1 MKTKKSHYIQDLIL
15 EGEHEHQDFK
25 YQITDARKIARSIA
39 AFANNSGGHLLIGV
53 KDNGNIA
60 GVRSDEEI
68 YMIETAAQMYCRPEQ
83 HVTFKVFNI
92 NGKSVVKADIAEALE
107 KPVEAP
113 DDNGV
118 WHVYYRVADEKPVE
132 APDDNGNWHVYY
144 RVADENMLASRLHER
159 IMSAETAIEE
169 TRTAETISYS
179 EREQVLLD
187 YLRNHGGITLEGYMK
202 LAHISEESAMRIVV
216 ALHSMD
222 VVTLEY
228 HDGKC
233 LIVRT

>member
-1 MKTKKSHYIQDLIL
+1 MRTKKSHYIQDLIL

-60 GVRSDEEI
+60 GVRSEEEI

-92 NGKSVVKADIAEALE
+92 NGKSVVKADIAEATE

-118 WHVYYRVADEKPVE
+118 WHA
-132 APDDNGNWHVYY
+132 YY
-144 RVADENMLASRLHER
+144 RVADENVLASRLHER
-159 IMSAETAIEE
+159 IMSAEESTAGSQEDVD
-169 TRTAETISYS
+169 TIRYS
-179 EREQVLLD
+179 EREEALLE
-187 YLRNHGGITLEGYMK
+187 YLRNHGGITLEGYK
-202 LAHISEESAMRIVV
+202 RLAHISEESAMQ
-216 ALHSMD
+216 S
-222 VVTLEY
+222 VVTLHGMGVVSLQY
-228 HDGKC
+228 HDGDC
-233 LIVRT
+233 LIVGN

>member
-1 MKTKKSHYIQDLIL
+1 MRTKKSHYIQDLIL

-60 GVRSDEEI
+60 GVRSEEEI

-118 WHVYYRVADEKPVE
+118 WHVYYRVADENV
-132 APDDNGNWHVYY
+132 
-144 RVADENMLASRLHER
+144 LASRLHER
-159 IMSAETAIEE
+159 VMSAEQSSADESGSDI
-169 TRTAETISYS
+169 ISFS
-179 EREQVLLD
+179 TREQVLLQ
-187 YLRNHGGITLEGYMK
+187 YLREHGGITLEGYER
-202 LAHISEESAMRIVV
+202 LAHISEEAATRTIV
-216 ALHSMD
+216 ALHSMG
-222 VVTLEY
+222 VVVIEY
-228 HDGKC
+228 HDGDC
-233 LIVRT
+233 LIVGA

>member
-1 MKTKKSHYIQDLIL
+1 MKAKKNHYIQDLIL

-83 HVTFKVFNI
+83 QVSFKVYNI
-92 NGKSVVKADIAEALE
+92 NGKSVVKADIPEAVV

-118 WHVYYRVADEKPVE
+118 WHVYYRVADENV
-132 APDDNGNWHVYY
+132 
-144 RVADENMLASRLHER
+144 LASRLHEH
-159 IMSAETAIEE
+159 ILKNTTASDEVQEE
-169 TRTAETISYS
+169 NGTITYS

-187 YLRNHGGITLEGYMK
+187 YLRSHGGITLDGYMK
-202 LAHISEESAMRIVV
+202 LAHISEDSATRV
-216 ALHSMD
+216 
-222 VVTLEY
+222 VVTLHGMGLLCVQY
-228 HDGKC
+228 HDGQC
-233 LIVRT
+233 LIVAN

>member
-1 MKTKKSHYIQDLIL
+1 MRAKKSHYIQDLIL

-60 GVRSDEEI
+60 GVRSEEEI

-92 NGKSVVKADIAEALE
+92 NGKSVVKADIAEAVE

-113 DDNGV
+113 DDNGQ
-118 WHVYYRVADEKPVE
+118 
-132 APDDNGNWHVYY
+132 WHVYY
-144 RVADENMLASRLHER
+144 RVADENVLASRLHER
-159 IMSAETAIEE
+159 IMSAEESTAGAREE
-169 TRTAETISYS
+169 TGTISYS
-179 EREQVLLD
+179 EREQLLLA
-187 YLRNHGGITLEGYMK
+187 YLRDHGGITLEGFMR
-202 LAHISEESAMRIVV
+202 LAHISEETATKTVV
-216 ALHSMD
+216 ALHSMG
-222 VVTLEY
+222 VLSLQY
-228 HDGKC
+228 HDSQC
-233 LIVRT
+233 LIVAP

>member
-1 MKTKKSHYIQDLIL
+1 MIRKKSQYIQDLIL

-53 KDNGNIA
+53 KDNGNIT

-83 HVTFKVFNI
+83 HVTFKVYNI
-92 NGKSVVKADIAEALE
+92 NGKSVVKADIPEAQE

-118 WHVYYRVADEKPVE
+118 WHVYF
-132 APDDNGNWHVYY
+132 
-144 RVADENMLASRLHER
+144 RVADENVLASRLHER
-159 IMSAETAIEE
+159 ILSHDTSEETRSAETI
-169 TRTAETISYS
+169 IYS
-179 EREQVLLD
+179 EREQVLLQ
-187 YLRNHGGITLEGYMK
+187 YLRDHGGITLDGYK
-202 LAHISEESAMRIVV
+202 RLAHISEETAMRNVI
-216 ALHSMD
+216 ALHGMG
-222 VVTLEY
+222 VVEIKY
-228 HDGKC
+228 HDGEC
-233 LIVRT
+233 LIVGAP

>member
-1 MKTKKSHYIQDLIL
+1 MKPKKSHYIQDLIL

-60 GVRSDEEI
+60 GVRSEEEI

-83 HVTFKVFNI
+83 KVTFKVFNI
-92 NGKSVVKADIAEALE
+92 NGKSVVKADIAEAAE

-118 WHVYYRVADEKPVE
+118 WHVYYRVADENV
-132 APDDNGNWHVYY
+132 
-144 RVADENMLASRLHER
+144 LASRLHER
-159 IMSAETAIEE
+159 IMSHDGNGEAQPDD
-169 TRTAETISYS
+169 TISYS
-179 EREQVLLD
+179 EREQVLLQ
-187 YLRNHGGITLEGYMK
+187 YLREHGGITLEGFK
-202 LAHISEESAMRIVV
+202 RLAHVSEESATQTIV
-216 ALHSMD
+216 ALYGMGVVD
-222 VVTLEY
+222 VKY
-228 HDGKC
+228 HDGDC
-233 LIVRT
+233 LIVGV

>member
-1 MKTKKSHYIQDLIL
+1 MRTKKSHYIQDLIL

-60 GVRSDEEI
+60 GVRSEEEI

-92 NGKSVVKADIAEALE
+92 NGKSVVKADITEALE

-113 DDNGV
+113 DDNG
-118 WHVYYRVADEKPVE
+118 R
-132 APDDNGNWHVYY
+132 WHVYY
-144 RVADENMLASRLHER
+144 RVADENVLASRLHER
-159 IMSAETAIEE
+159 IMSAEESSGNPQDDTS
-169 TRTAETISYS
+169 TIKYG
-179 EREQVLLD
+179 EREKLLLD
-187 YLRNHGGITLEGYMK
+187 YLQGHGGITLDGYMR
-202 LAHISEESAMRIVV
+202 LAHISEETATQVVV
-216 ALHSMD
+216 ALHGMGVLS
-222 VVTLEY
+222 LQY
-228 HDGKC
+228 HDGNC
-233 LIVRT
+233 LIVAP

>member
-1 MKTKKSHYIQDLIL
+1 MIRKKSHYIQDLIL

-60 GVRSDEEI
+60 GVRSEEEI

-83 HVTFKVFNI
+83 KVSFKVFNI
-92 NGKSVVKADIAEALE
+92 NGKSVVKADIAEAQ
-107 KPVEAP
+107 
-113 DDNGV
+113 
-118 WHVYYRVADEKPVE
+118 EKPVE

-144 RVADENMLASRLHER
+144 RVADENVLASRLHKR
-159 IMSAETAIEE
+159 IMSVEAGETL
-169 TRTAETISYS
+169 TARTISYS

-187 YLRNHGGITLEGYMK
+187 YLRSHGGITLDDYMK
-202 LAHISEESAMRIVV
+202 LAHISEESATKIVV
-216 ALHSMD
+216 ALHSMG
-222 VVTLEY
+222 VLSLQY
-228 HDGKC
+228 HDGQC
-233 LIVRT
+233 LIIAN

>member
-1 MKTKKSHYIQDLIL
+1 MIKKSHYIQDLIA

-53 KDNGNIA
+53 KDNGNIT

-68 YMIETAAQMYCRPEQ
+68 YMIEMAAQMYCRPEQ
-83 HVTFKVFNI
+83 HVAFKVYNI
-92 NGKSVVKADIAEALE
+92 NGKSVVKADIAEAVE

-118 WHVYYRVADEKPVE
+118 WHVYFRVK
-132 APDDNGNWHVYY
+132 
-144 RVADENMLASRLHER
+144 DENVLASRLHER
-159 IMSAETAIEE
+159 IMSVETVLED
-169 TRTAETISYS
+169 TRTAETISFS

-187 YLRNHGGITLEGYMK
+187 YLRNHGGITLDGYMR
-202 LAHISEESAMRIVV
+202 LAHISEESATKVV
-216 ALHSMD
+216 MTLHGMG
-222 VVTLEY
+222 VLTLEY
-228 HDGKC
+228 HDGQC
-233 LIVRT
+233 LIVGT

>member
-1 MKTKKSHYIQDLIL
+1 MRTKKSHYIQDLIL

-60 GVRSDEEI
+60 GVRSEEEI

-83 HVTFKVFNI
+83 HVTFKVFNLT
-92 NGKSVVKADIAEALE
+92 GKPVVKADIAE
-107 KPVEAP
+107 
-113 DDNGV
+113 
-118 WHVYYRVADEKPVE
+118 ADEKPVE

-187 YLRNHGGITLEGYMK
+187 YLRNHGGITLEGYMR
-202 LAHISEESAMRIVV
+202 LAHISEESATRIVV
-216 ALHSMD
+216 ALHSMG
-222 VVTLEY
+222 VVDLQY
-228 HDGKC
+228 HDGQC
-233 LIVRT
+233 LIVGSL

>member
-1 MKTKKSHYIQDLIL
+1 MIKKKSHYIQDLIL

-92 NGKSVVKADIAEALE
+92 NGKSVVKADIPE
-107 KPVEAP
+107 
-113 DDNGV
+113 
-118 WHVYYRVADEKPVE
+118 ADEKPVE
-132 APDDNGNWHVYY
+132 APDDNGHWHVYY
-144 RVADENMLASRLHER
+144 RVADENVLASRLHER
-159 IMSAETAIEE
+159 IMSAEESTDGAREQ
-169 TRTAETISYS
+169 ADVISYS
-179 EREQVLLD
+179 KREQVLLD
-187 YLRNHGGITLEGYMK
+187 YLRNHGGITLDGYMK
-202 LAHISEESAMRIVV
+202 LAHISEETATKTVV
-216 ALHSMD
+216 ALHSMG
-222 VVTLEY
+222 VLALQY
-228 HDGKC
+228 HDGQC
-233 LIVRT
+233 LIIGAQ

>member
-1 MKTKKSHYIQDLIL
+1 MRARKNHYIQDLIL

-83 HVTFKVFNI
+83 HVTFKVYNI
-92 NGKSVVKADIAEALE
+92 NGKQVVKADIAEAEE

-113 DDNGV
+113 DDNGT
-118 WHVYYRVADEKPVE
+118 
-132 APDDNGNWHVYY
+132 WHVYY
-144 RVADENMLASRLHER
+144 RVADENVLASRLHAR
-159 IMSAETAIEE
+159 ILSAEESSSTTDMDTA
-169 TRTAETISYS
+169 TIAYS
-179 EREQVLLD
+179 EREQVLLE
-187 YLRNHGGITLEGYMK
+187 YLNRHGGITLEGFMR
-202 LAHISEESAMRIVV
+202 LAHVSEESATRIVV
-216 ALHSMD
+216 TLHGMGVIS
-222 VVTLEY
+222 LQY
-228 HDGKC
+228 HDGQC
-233 LIVRT
+233 PIVGT

>member
-1 MKTKKSHYIQDLIL
+1 MRTKKSHYIQDLIL

-60 GVRSDEEI
+60 GVRSEEEI

-92 NGKSVVKADIAEALE
+92 NGKSVVKADIAEAPE

-118 WHVYYRVADEKPVE
+118 WHVYYRVADENV
-132 APDDNGNWHVYY
+132 
-144 RVADENMLASRLHER
+144 LASRLHER
-159 IMSAETAIEE
+159 VMSAEQSSVDESGNDI
-169 TRTAETISYS
+169 ISFS
-179 EREQVLLD
+179 TREQVLLQ
-187 YLRNHGGITLEGYMK
+187 YLREHGGITLEGYER
-202 LAHISEESAMRIVV
+202 LAHISEEAATRTIV
-216 ALHSMD
+216 ALHSMG
-222 VVTLEY
+222 VVDIEY
-228 HDGKC
+228 HDGDC
-233 LIVRT
+233 LIVGA

>member
-1 MKTKKSHYIQDLIL
+1 MRTKKSHYIQDLIA

-83 HVTFKVFNI
+83 HVSFKVFSI
-92 NGKSVVKADIAEALE
+92 NGKSVVKADIAEAT
-107 KPVEAP
+107 
-113 DDNGV
+113 
-118 WHVYYRVADEKPVE
+118 EKPVE

-144 RVADENMLASRLHER
+144 RVADENVLASRLHEH
-159 IMSAETAIEE
+159 ILSNDSQSD
-169 TRTAETISYS
+169 RTPLDETIIYS
-179 EREQVLLD
+179 EREQALLQ
-187 YLRNHGGITLEGYMK
+187 YLRDHGGITLDGFMR
-202 LAHISEESAMRIVV
+202 LTHISEETATQTVV
-216 ALHSMD
+216 ALHSMG
-222 VVTLEY
+222 VVDIKY
-228 HDGKC
+228 HDGNC
-233 LIVRT
+233 LIVGTSEI

>member
-1 MKTKKSHYIQDLIL
+1 MRAKKSHYIQDLIL

-60 GVRSDEEI
+60 GVRSEEEI

-92 NGKSVVKADIAEALE
+92 NGKSVVKADIAEATE

-118 WHVYYRVADEKPVE
+118 WHA
-132 APDDNGNWHVYY
+132 YY
-144 RVADENMLASRLHER
+144 RVADENVLASRLHER
-159 IMSAETAIEE
+159 IMSAEESTAGSQEDVD
-169 TRTAETISYS
+169 TIRYS
-179 EREQVLLD
+179 EREEALLD
-187 YLRNHGGITLEGYMK
+187 YLRNHGGITLEGYK
-202 LAHISEESAMRIVV
+202 RLAHISEESAMQ
-216 ALHSMD
+216 S
-222 VVTLEY
+222 VVTLHGMGVVSLQY
-228 HDGKC
+228 HDGDC
-233 LIVRT
+233 LIVGN

>member
-1 MKTKKSHYIQDLIL
+1 MRAKKSHYIQDLIL

-60 GVRSDEEI
+60 GVRSEEEI

-92 NGKSVVKADIAEALE
+92 NGKSVVKADIAEATE

-118 WHVYYRVADEKPVE
+118 WHA
-132 APDDNGNWHVYY
+132 YY
-144 RVADENMLASRLHER
+144 RVADENVLASRLHER
-159 IMSAETAIEE
+159 IMSAEESTAGSQEDVD
-169 TRTAETISYS
+169 TIRYS
-179 EREQVLLD
+179 EREEALLE
-187 YLRNHGGITLEGYMK
+187 YLRNHGGITLEGYK
-202 LAHISEESAMRIVV
+202 RLAHISEESAMQ
-216 ALHSMD
+216 S
-222 VVTLEY
+222 VVTLHGMGVVSLQY
-228 HDGKC
+228 HDGDC
-233 LIVRT
+233 LIVGN

>member
-1 MKTKKSHYIQDLIL
+1 MKPKKSHYIQDLIL

-60 GVRSDEEI
+60 GVRSEEEI
-68 YMIETAAQMYCRPEQ
+68 YMIETAAQMYCSPEQ
-83 HVTFKVFNI
+83 QVTFKVFNV
-92 NGKSVVKADIAEALE
+92 NGKSVVKADIAEADE
-107 KPVEAP
+107 KPVQAQ

-118 WHVYYRVADEKPVE
+118 WHVYYRVADENV
-132 APDDNGNWHVYY
+132 
-144 RVADENMLASRLHER
+144 LASRLHER
-159 IMSAETAIEE
+159 ILQKTVGDDCPPD
-169 TRTAETISYS
+169 ETIIYS

-202 LAHISEESAMRIVV
+202 LAHISEETAMQTVV
-216 ALHSMD
+216 ALHSMG
-222 VVTLEY
+222 VLSLEY

-233 LIVRT
+233 LIVGN

>member
-1 MKTKKSHYIQDLIL
+1 MKKKSHYIQDLIA

-83 HVTFKVFNI
+83 HVSFKVYNI
-92 NGKSVVKADIAEALE
+92 NGKSVVKADIAEA
-107 KPVEAP
+107 A
-113 DDNGV
+113 
-118 WHVYYRVADEKPVE
+118 EKPVE
-132 APDDNGNWHVYY
+132 APDDNGNWHAYY
-144 RVADENMLASRLHER
+144 RVADENVLASRLHER
-159 IMSAETAIEE
+159 IMSNAAETEDAQD
-169 TRTAETISYS
+169 RTITYS

-187 YLRNHGGITLEGYMK
+187 YLRNHGGITLEGYK
-202 LAHISEESAMRIVV
+202 RLAHISEESATQIVMS
-216 ALHSMD
+216 LHSMG
-222 VVTLEY
+222 VVTIQY
-228 HDGKC
+228 HDSNC
-233 LIVRT
+233 LIVGSS

>member
-1 MKTKKSHYIQDLIL
+1 MRTKKSHYIQDLIL

-60 GVRSDEEI
+60 GVRSEEEI

-92 NGKSVVKADIAEALE
+92 NGKSVVKADIAEATE

-118 WHVYYRVADEKPVE
+118 WHVYYRVADENV
-132 APDDNGNWHVYY
+132 
-144 RVADENMLASRLHER
+144 LASRLHER
-159 IMSAETAIEE
+159 IMSAEESTAGSQEDVD
-169 TRTAETISYS
+169 TIRYS
-179 EREQVLLD
+179 EREEALLD
-187 YLRNHGGITLEGYMK
+187 YLRNHGGITLEGYK
-202 LAHISEESAMRIVV
+202 RLAHISEESAMQ
-216 ALHSMD
+216 S
-222 VVTLEY
+222 VVTLHGMGVVSLQY
-228 HDGKC
+228 HDGDC
-233 LIVRT
+233 LIVGN

>member
-1 MKTKKSHYIQDLIL
+1 MIKKSHYIQDLIL

-60 GVRSDEEI
+60 GVRSEEEI

-92 NGKSVVKADIAEALE
+92 NGKSVVKADIAEAM
-107 KPVEAP
+107 
-113 DDNGV
+113 
-118 WHVYYRVADEKPVE
+118 EKPVE

-144 RVADENMLASRLHER
+144 RVADENVLASRLHER
-159 IMSAETAIEE
+159 ILSRDGNRDSQSDEI
-169 TRTAETISYS
+169 IKYS

-187 YLRNHGGITLEGYMK
+187 YLRNHGGITIDGYK
-202 LAHISEESAMRIVV
+202 RLAHISEESAMQTVV
-216 ALHSMD
+216 ALHGMG
-222 VVTLEY
+222 VVSIEY
-228 HDGKC
+228 HDGEC
-233 LIVRT
+233 LIVGT

>member
-1 MKTKKSHYIQDLIL
+1 MMKTKKNHYIQDLIL

-83 HVTFKVFNI
+83 RVTFKVFNI
-92 NGKSVVKADIAEALE
+92 NGKSVVKADIAEADK
-107 KPVEAP
+107 KPVQAP
-113 DDNGV
+113 DDNG
-118 WHVYYRVADEKPVE
+118 E
-132 APDDNGNWHVYY
+132 WHVYY
-144 RVADENMLASRLHER
+144 RVADENVLASRLHEH
-159 IMSAETAIEE
+159 ILKCDTSADEGQAHD
-169 TRTAETISYS
+169 TIIYS

-202 LAHISEESAMRIVV
+202 LAHISEESAMQTVV
-216 ALHSMD
+216 ALHGMG
-222 VVTLEY
+222 VVGVQY
-228 HDGKC
+228 HDGQC
-233 LIVRT
+233 LIVGI

>member
-1 MKTKKSHYIQDLIL
+1 MKTRKSHYIQDLIL

-92 NGKSVVKADIAEALE
+92 NGKSVVKADIAEAID

-118 WHVYYRVADEKPVE
+118 WHI
-132 APDDNGNWHVYY
+132 YY
-144 RVADENMLASRLHER
+144 RVADENVLASRLHER
-159 IMSAETAIEE
+159 ILQNSVDKGAQDED
-169 TRTAETISYS
+169 TITYS

-187 YLRNHGGITLEGYMK
+187 YLRIHGGVTLEGYMR
-202 LAHISEESAMRIVV
+202 LAHISEESAMQT
-216 ALHSMD
+216 
-222 VVTLEY
+222 VVTLHGMGVVTLQY
-228 HDGKC
+228 HDGQC
-233 LIVRT
+233 LIVGT

>member
-60 GVRSDEEI
+60 GVRSEEEI

-83 HVTFKVFNI
+83 KVAFKVFNV
-92 NGKSVVKADIAEALE
+92 NGKSVVKADIAE
-107 KPVEAP
+107 
-113 DDNGV
+113 
-118 WHVYYRVADEKPVE
+118 ADEKPVE

-144 RVADENMLASRLHER
+144 RVADENVLASRLHER
-159 IMSAETAIEE
+159 IMKNATASDEE
-169 TRTAETISYS
+169 QEDNGTIVYS
-179 EREQVLLD
+179 DREQLLLN
-187 YLRNHGGITLEGYMK
+187 YLDTHGGITLEGYMK
-202 LAHISEESAMRIVV
+202 LAHISEETATKIVV
-216 ALHSMD
+216 ALHSMGVLD
-222 VVTLEY
+222 VEY
-228 HDGKC
+228 HDGQC
-233 LIVRT
+233 LIVGVL

>member
-1 MKTKKSHYIQDLIL
+1 MLKKKSHYIQDLIL

-60 GVRSDEEI
+60 GVRSEEEI

-83 HVTFKVFNI
+83 RVSFKVFNI
-92 NGKSVVKADIAEALE
+92 NGKSVVKADIPEATE
-107 KPVEAP
+107 KPVEAQ

-118 WHVYYRVADEKPVE
+118 WHVYYRVADENV
-132 APDDNGNWHVYY
+132 
-144 RVADENMLASRLHER
+144 LASRLHER
-159 IMSAETAIEE
+159 IMSKETEVQD
-169 TRTAETISYS
+169 THNAETISFS

-187 YLRNHGGITLEGYMK
+187 YLHNHGGITLDGYMK
-202 LAHISEESAMRIVV
+202 LAHISEESATRIVV
-216 ALHSMD
+216 ALHTMGVLS
-222 VVTLEY
+222 LEY
-228 HDGKC
+228 HDGQC
-233 LIVRT
+233 LIISN

>member
-1 MKTKKSHYIQDLIL
+1 MKPKKSHYIQDLIL

-60 GVRSDEEI
+60 GVRSEEEI
-68 YMIETAAQMYCRPEQ
+68 YMIETAAQMYCSPEQ
-83 HVTFKVFNI
+83 QVTFKVFNV
-92 NGKSVVKADIAEALE
+92 NGKSVVKADIAEADE
-107 KPVEAP
+107 KPVQAQ

-118 WHVYYRVADEKPVE
+118 WHVYYRVADENV
-132 APDDNGNWHVYY
+132 
-144 RVADENMLASRLHER
+144 LASRLHER
-159 IMSAETAIEE
+159 ILQKTVGDDCPPD
-169 TRTAETISYS
+169 ETISYS

-187 YLRNHGGITLEGYMK
+187 YLRNHGGITLDGYMK
-202 LAHISEESAMRIVV
+202 LAHISEETAMQTVV
-216 ALHSMD
+216 ALHSMG
-222 VVTLEY
+222 VLSLEY

-233 LIVRT
+233 LIVGN

>member
-1 MKTKKSHYIQDLIL
+1 MKPKKSHYIQDLIL

-60 GVRSDEEI
+60 GVRSEEEI

-83 HVTFKVFNI
+83 KVTFKVFNI
-92 NGKSVVKADIAEALE
+92 NGKSVVKADIAEAAE

-118 WHVYYRVADEKPVE
+118 WHVYYRVADENV
-132 APDDNGNWHVYY
+132 
-144 RVADENMLASRLHER
+144 LASRLHER
-159 IMSAETAIEE
+159 IMSHDGNGDIQPDD
-169 TRTAETISYS
+169 TISYS
-179 EREQVLLD
+179 EREQVLLQ
-187 YLRNHGGITLEGYMK
+187 YLREHGGITLEGFK
-202 LAHISEESAMRIVV
+202 RLAHVSEESATQTIV
-216 ALHSMD
+216 ALHGMGVVD
-222 VVTLEY
+222 VKY
-228 HDGKC
+228 HDGDC
-233 LIVRT
+233 LIVGV